1 VPASRGGVGGFE
13 GSFRYLTMVPLPG
26 RCRTIPGAWLLP
38 VILLGAC
45 GPVTSAP
52 SSTATPA
59 VTMRSELDARLTIGP
74 IEPWVTTMP
83 IYISL
88 LTNHIPVHLTGGD
101 TLACNGVA
109 IQATSDDI
117 VGYHFEGDVPRVKVG
132 GVYECVYTHAGARAV
147 IRAPALAGPTIL
159 SPKAG
164 DTVARTGTLTV
175 TYVRGTSSSVS
186 GEINQSQGLF
196 GGAFSTSSAQPDNG
210 TYTMPKA
217 SGLKPGAGWIILYR
231 SLVSAPPGTGFKSAT
246 VVDNAAATGVEV
258 QWL

>member
-1 VPASRGGVGGFE
+1 
-13 GSFRYLTMVPLPG
+13 MVAMWA
-26 RCRTIPGAWLLP
+26 RCRMMLSACLLS
-38 VILLGAC
+38 VILLAAC
-45 GPVTSAP
+45 GPAAATP
-52 SSTATPA
+52 SSTTTPA
-59 VTMRSELDARLTIGP
+59 VTMHSDLDARLTIGP

-88 LTNHIPVHLTGGD
+88 LSNHVAVHLDAGD
-101 TLACNGVA
+101 TLACNGVE
-109 IQATSDDI
+109 IQGKASNI
-117 VGYHFEGDVPRVKVG
+117 VGYHYEGGVPRVKAG

-147 IRAPALAGPTIL
+147 IRAPALAGPNII

-175 TYVRGTSSSVS
+175 TYVPGTGAGVS
-186 GEINQSQGLF
+186 GEINQSQGLL
-196 GGAFSTSSAQPDNG
+196 GGAFSTYSGQPDNG

-231 SLVSAPPGTGFKSAT
+231 SLVSVPSGTGFKSAT
-246 VVDNAAATGVEV
+246 VVDDAAATGVEV

>member
-1 VPASRGGVGGFE
+1 
-13 GSFRYLTMVPLPG
+13 MVPIWGRRRKMPG
-26 RCRTIPGAWLLP
+26 VWLLS
-38 VILLGAC
+38 VVLLTAC
-45 GPVTSAP
+45 GPATAAP
-52 SSTATPA
+52 SSTTTPA
-59 VTMRSELDARLTIGP
+59 VTMHSELDARLTIGP

-83 IYISL
+83 IYIWL
-88 LTNHIPVHLTGGD
+88 LSNHIAVHLDATD
-101 TLACNGVA
+101 TLRCNGVA
-109 IQATSDDI
+109 IQGKASDI
-117 VGYHFEGDVPRVKVG
+117 VGYHYEGGVPRVKVG

-164 DTVARTGTLTV
+164 DTVARTGMLTV
-175 TYVRGTSSSVS
+175 TYVAGTSSGVS

-196 GGAFSTSSAQPDNG
+196 GGAYSNYSGQPDNG

-231 SLVSAPPGTGFKSAT
+231 SLVTNPVGTGFKSAN
-246 VVDNAAATGVEV
+246 VVDYSGASEVEV